1 MDAKLYALAGTY
13 LAEPHLQ
20 GKSQLVTIEKVEL
33 HEFEKGKRG
42 SGDKGKKVKKPVL
55 FFAGKSLP
63 LGLTARV
70 NIETMI
76 DLHGRD
82 TDKWTGKQIKLTP
95 TTCLSFGNPNTPCIR
110 IERA

>member
-20 GKSQLVTIEKVEL
+20 GKPAMVTIERVEL
-33 HEFEKGKRG
+33 HDFEKGKRG
-42 SGDKGKKVKKPVL
+42 TKDTKKVKKPVL
-55 FFAGKSLP
+55 YLAGKTIP
-63 LGLTARV
+63 FGLTARV

-82 TDKWTGKQIKLTP
+82 TDAWVGKQIKLVP
-95 TTCLSFGNPNTPCIR
+95 TTCLSFGKANTPCIR
-110 IERA
+110 IERI

>member
-20 GKSQLVTIEKVEL
+20 GKPMSLTVERVEL

-42 SGDKGKKVKKPVL
+42 SKDSKKVKKPVL
-55 FFAGKSLP
+55 FFAGKSIP

-70 NIETMI
+70 NLETMI
-76 DLHGRD
+76 DLHGRN
-82 TDKWTGKQIKLTP
+82 TDNWVGKAIKLVP
-95 TTCLSFGNPNTPCIR
+95 TTCMSFGVANTPCIR
-110 IERA
+110 IER

>member
-20 GKSQLVTIEKVEL
+20 GKPSLVTIEKVEL
-33 HEFEKGKRG
+33 HEFAKGKRG
-42 SGDKGKKVKKPVL
+42 DKNAKKVKKPVL
-55 FFAGKSLP
+55 FFAGKAIP
-63 LGLTARV
+63 FGLTARV

-82 TDKWTGKQIKLTP
+82 TDAWTGKQIKLVP
-95 TTCLSFGNPNTPCIR
+95 ATCLSFGVANTPCIR
-110 IERA
+110 IERV

>member
-1 MDAKLYALAGTY
+1 MDAKLYALANTY

-20 GKSQLVTIEKVEL
+20 GKATTVTIEKVEL

-42 SGDKGKKVKKPVL
+42 AGGKKVKKPVL
-55 FFAGKSLP
+55 YFVGKALP

-76 DLHGRD
+76 DIHGRN
-82 TDKWTGKQIKLTP
+82 TDDWAGKQIKLIP
-95 TTCLSFGNPNTPCIR
+95 TTCLSFGKPNTPCIR